1 MLILSFNA
9 FTLSGSALGKTNTVN
24 VLSYTFA
31 QDQEEAVIRTVDRQ
45 VSAFVRQEGNVL
57 TIEGTDELEFN
68 ELDGQFLTVDFRL
81 VDTQTG
87 NEKQSQTIKGYQA
100 ELTLSGD
107 PVYWRLDTGGKVYGI
122 GNTELSQPEK
132 LRELLPTILQGIKAD
147 FYTIRQWNNSLQVQM
162 SLKNDTARDTD
173 FYSSQI
179 NRSSLPEELKKLVE
193 SDNGISTLE
202 LKANYEMDIPLVLKG
217 EKRNKD
223 TSCIKLRLTLI
234 TRINLCTD

>member
-100 ELTLSGD
+100 EFTLSGD

-179 NRSSLPEELKKLVE
+179 NRSSLPEELRKLVE